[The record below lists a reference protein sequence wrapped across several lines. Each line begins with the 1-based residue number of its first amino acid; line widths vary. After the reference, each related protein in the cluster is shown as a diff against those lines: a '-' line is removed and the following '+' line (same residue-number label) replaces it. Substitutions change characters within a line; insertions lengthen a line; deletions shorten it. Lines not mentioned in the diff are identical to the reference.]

1 MWSMASC
8 IIPVVREWLRIGP
21 RFRKF
26 LIGLAITV
34 AVAAVG
40 GFVYYELLKAGY
52 VRYGK
57 YDRRERGA
65 LKVGA
70 PAPDLDLTMY
80 DGSAVRLSQLW
91 GAQPV
96 FVVFGSCT

>member
-1 MWSMASC
+1 MAR
-8 IIPVVREWLRIGP
+8 IIRRVRESLRIG
-21 RFRKF
+21 RGFRKF
-26 LIGLAITV
+26 LIGLGV
-34 AVAAVG
+34 AVVVAGIGA
-40 GFVYYELLKAGY
+40 FTYWELLKAGF

-57 YDRRERGA
+57 YDRRERGS

-70 PAPDLDLTMY
+70 ASPDLELTMY
-80 DGSAVRLSQLW
+80 DGSSVRLSQLW

>member
-1 MWSMASC
+1 MT
-8 IIPVVREWLRIGP
+8 
-21 RFRKF
+21 RKKI
-26 LIGLAITV
+26 LIGSAITLAV
-34 AVAAVG
+34 VAAG
-40 GFVYYELLKAGY
+40 GFAYYELLKAGY

-57 YDRRERGA
+57 YDRRERGS
-65 LKVGA
+65 LKVGQA
-70 PAPDLDLTMY
+70 APDLDLTMY

>member
-1 MWSMASC
+1 MTRKKK
-8 IIPVVREWLRIGP
+8 ILVRS
-21 RFRKF
+21 
-26 LIGLAITV
+26 AITL
-34 AVAAVG
+34 AVVAVG

-57 YDRRERGA
+57 YDRRERGS
-65 LKVGA
+65 LKVGQV
-70 PAPDLDLTMY
+70 APDLELTMY

-91 GAQPV
+91 GGQPV